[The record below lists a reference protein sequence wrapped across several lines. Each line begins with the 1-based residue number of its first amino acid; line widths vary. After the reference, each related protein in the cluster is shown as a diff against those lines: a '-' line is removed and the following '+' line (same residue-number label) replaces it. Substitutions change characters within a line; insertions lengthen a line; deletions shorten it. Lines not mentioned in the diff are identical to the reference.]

1 MLRNFINAIEQLQ
14 ESSNAER
21 LAIEKKKLEEE
32 AKKKAELEEEQRRIA
47 AENAAKKYAFVI
59 LISPTSYSH
68 KTLNSLLCHV
78 DPMIL
83 FFPPIS

>member
-1 MLRNFINAIEQLQ
+1 MQ

-47 AENAAKKYAFVI
+47 AENAAKKYAFCKLNFSYKLLTQNPKFFLFMLCCSNDFI
-59 LISPTSYSH
+59 L
-68 KTLNSLLCHV
+68 
-78 DPMIL
+78 
-83 FFPPIS
+83 